1 MAVLGKIRQRSIFL
15 ILVIG
20 MALFAFVISGV
31 FDGSSSN
38 AGPTDPIAVVN
49 DEEIDVTFFRQMVEQ
64 TERAYNYSTLQSVNL
79 VWNQALRNTIF
90 DQEFKKLGIDAGKD
104 QLEQIISSDEA
115 VINNPNFQNEAGFF
129 DFGIFTDY
137 IAQMRVQ
144 EPAAYENWKAQEQ
157 SIIGVAKQRI
167 YLDLIKA
174 SGGMT
179 EAEAKALYHFEN
191 DNINIEYVQVPFDII
206 PDSLVTVTDAE
217 VKQYIKNH
225 EQEYERAASRNL
237 QYVSFNEA
245 PTEDDLAAI
254 RLRLEG
260 LKDERI
266 AYNDV
271 SKLTDTIEGF
281 KMTKNIIDFVDR
293 YSEIPFD
300 SVYRPRGEYN
310 NEYADILF
318 GLDVGEV
325 FGPYRDGR
333 FFKISRLLDRKE
345 NASLRASHI
354 LIAFEGATRAP
365 ATVTRAKEEAR
376 REANRVLR
384 LARRG
389 NDNFEELARE
399 YSDGPTKNRGGDL
412 GFFQEGQMA
421 TEFFNFVDKNRV
433 GRIGLVETEF
443 GFHIIKVTDKD
454 DLALIADVANE
465 AIASDQTANEVFR
478 SATKFEIVAFH
489 FKFRSATKFEMES
502 NDLNDFIAVAEK
514 NNYEV
519 RPVKQVTELEENM
532 PGLFNQRQIVRWAFD
547 DDTKVG
553 DIKRFSLTAGGGYA
567 VVQLTAVNQK
577 GLATVDEVGFQVRRK
592 IIQDKKAALI
602 KKQFQDID
610 SLETLA
616 ENEDLTLETASAIN
630 QKNPTLVGAGNE
642 PYVVGAAFAME
653 EGAVL
658 ELIQGELGLYKVK
671 LLKKNTAETLDDYQ
685 QYSKEYLRDAS
696 FTLPENVFL
705 ALESYADIDDNR
717 SLYY

>member
-167 YLDLIKA
+167 YLELIKA

-281 KMTKNIIDFVDR
+281 RMTKNIIDFVDR

-478 SATKFEIVAFH
+478 SATKFE
-489 FKFRSATKFEMES
+489 MES

-653 EGAVL
+653 EGAVS

>member
-167 YLDLIKA
+167 YLELIKA

-281 KMTKNIIDFVDR
+281 RMTKNIIDFVDR

-384 LARRG
+384 LSRRG

-465 AIASDQTANEVFR
+465 AIASYQTANEV
-478 SATKFEIVAFH
+478 
-489 FKFRSATKFEMES
+489 FRSATKFEMES

-610 SLETLA
+610 SLETIA

-653 EGAVL
+653 EGAVS

-696 FTLPENVFL
+696 FTLLENVFL

>member
-237 QYVSFNEA
+237 QYISFNEA

-281 KMTKNIIDFVDR
+281 RMTKNIIDFVDR

-365 ATVTRAKEEAR
+365 ATLTRAKEEAR
-376 REANRVLR
+376 REANRLLR

-478 SATKFEIVAFH
+478 SATKFE
-489 FKFRSATKFEMES
+489 MES
-502 NDLNDFIAVAEK
+502 NDLNDFISVAEK

>member
-90 DQEFKKLGIDAGKD
+90 DQEFEKLGIDAGKD

-225 EQEYERAASRNL
+225 EQEYERVASRNL
-237 QYVSFNEA
+237 QYVSFKEA
-245 PTEDDLAAI
+245 PTEDDLTAI
-254 RLRLEG
+254 RLRLDG

-345 NASLRASHI
+345 NASL
-354 LIAFEGATRAP
+354 
-365 ATVTRAKEEAR
+365 
-376 REANRVLR
+376 
-384 LARRG
+384 
-389 NDNFEELARE
+389 
-399 YSDGPTKNRGGDL
+399 
-412 GFFQEGQMA
+412 
-421 TEFFNFVDKNRV
+421 
-433 GRIGLVETEF
+433 
-443 GFHIIKVTDKD
+443 
-454 DLALIADVANE
+454 
-465 AIASDQTANEVFR
+465 
-478 SATKFEIVAFH
+478 
-489 FKFRSATKFEMES
+489 
-502 NDLNDFIAVAEK
+502 
-514 NNYEV
+514 
-519 RPVKQVTELEENM
+519 
-532 PGLFNQRQIVRWAFD
+532 
-547 DDTKVG
+547 
-553 DIKRFSLTAGGGYA
+553 
-567 VVQLTAVNQK
+567 
-577 GLATVDEVGFQVRRK
+577 
-592 IIQDKKAALI
+592 
-602 KKQFQDID
+602 
-610 SLETLA
+610 
-616 ENEDLTLETASAIN
+616 
-630 QKNPTLVGAGNE
+630 
-642 PYVVGAAFAME
+642 
-653 EGAVL
+653 
-658 ELIQGELGLYKVK
+658 
-671 LLKKNTAETLDDYQ
+671 
-685 QYSKEYLRDAS
+685 
-696 FTLPENVFL
+696 
-705 ALESYADIDDNR
+705 
-717 SLYY
+717 

>member
-281 KMTKNIIDFVDR
+281 RMTKNIIDFVDR

-433 GRIGLVETEF
+433 ARIGLVETEF

-465 AIASDQTANEVFR
+465 AIASDQTANEV
-478 SATKFEIVAFH
+478 
-489 FKFRSATKFEMES
+489 FRSATKFEMES

-577 GLATVDEVGFQVRRK
+577 GLATEDEVGFQVRRK

-653 EGAVL
+653 EGAVS
-658 ELIQGELGLYKVK
+658 ELIQGDLGLYKVK

-696 FTLPENVFL
+696 FALLENVFL

>member
-281 KMTKNIIDFVDR
+281 RMTKNIIDFVDR

-354 LIAFEGATRAP
+354 LIAFEGATRAA

-465 AIASDQTANEVFR
+465 AIASDQTANEV
-478 SATKFEIVAFH
+478 
-489 FKFRSATKFEMES
+489 FRSATKFEMES

-653 EGAVL
+653 EGAVS

>member
-38 AGPTDPIAVVN
+38 TGPTDPIAVVN
-49 DEEIDVTFFRQMVEQ
+49 DEEIDVMFFRQMVEQ
-64 TERAYNYSTLQSVNL
+64 TERTYNYSTLQSVNL

-129 DFGIFTDY
+129 DFGIFTEY

-237 QYVSFNEA
+237 QFVSFDEA
-245 PTEDDLAAI
+245 PTEDDIAAI
-254 RLRLEG
+254 RYRLEA

-281 KMTKNIIDFVDR
+281 RMTKDISDFVDR

-300 SVYRPRGEYN
+300 SIYRPRGEYN

-333 FFKISRLLDRKE
+333 FFKISRLLDRKK

-365 ATVTRAKEEAR
+365 ARVTRTKEEGR

-389 NDNFEELARE
+389 NNNFEELARE

-454 DLALIADVANE
+454 DLALIADIANE

-478 SATKFEIVAFH
+478 SATKFE
-489 FKFRSATKFEMES
+489 MES
-502 NDLNDFIAVAEK
+502 NDLKDFMAVAEK
-514 NNYEV
+514 NNYKV

-532 PGLFNQRQIVRWAFD
+532 PGLFNQRQIVRWAFE

-553 DIKRFSLTAGGGYA
+553 DIKRFSLTGGGGYA
-567 VVQLTAVNQK
+567 VVQLTAVNKK
-577 GLATVDEVGFQVRRK
+577 GLATLDEVDTQVRRQ
-592 IIQDKKAALI
+592 IVNDKKAAII
-602 KKQFQDID
+602 KKQFQDIN

-616 ENEDLTLETASAIN
+616 ENEELTLETASAIN

-642 PYVVGAAFAME
+642 PYLVGAAFAME
-653 EGAVL
+653 EGTVS
-658 ELIQGELGLYKVK
+658 ELIQGELGLYKVR
-671 LLKKNTAETLDDYQ
+671 LLKKNTAETLEDYQ

-696 FTLPENVFL
+696 FALLENVFL
-705 ALESYADIDDNR
+705 ALESYADIEDNR

>member
-281 KMTKNIIDFVDR
+281 RMTKNIIDFVDR

-478 SATKFEIVAFH
+478 SATKFE
-489 FKFRSATKFEMES
+489 MES

-642 PYVVGAAFAME
+642 PYLVGAAFAME
-653 EGAVL
+653 EGAVS
-658 ELIQGELGLYKVK
+658 ELIQGDLGLYKVK

>member
-90 DQEFKKLGIDAGKD
+90 DQEFEKLGIDAGKD

-281 KMTKNIIDFVDR
+281 RMTKNIIDFVDR

-443 GFHIIKVTDKD
+443 GFHIIRVTDKD

-478 SATKFEIVAFH
+478 SATKFE
-489 FKFRSATKFEMES
+489 MES

-519 RPVKQVTELEENM
+519 RPIKQVTELEENM

-653 EGAVL
+653 EGAVS
-658 ELIQGELGLYKVK
+658 ELIQGDLGLYKVK

-696 FTLPENVFL
+696 FTLLENVFL

>member
-1 MAVLGKIRQRSIFL
+1 
-15 ILVIG
+15 
-20 MALFAFVISGV
+20 
-31 FDGSSSN
+31 
-38 AGPTDPIAVVN
+38 
-49 DEEIDVTFFRQMVEQ
+49 
-64 TERAYNYSTLQSVNL
+64 
-79 VWNQALRNTIF
+79 
-90 DQEFKKLGIDAGKD
+90 
-104 QLEQIISSDEA
+104 
-115 VINNPNFQNEAGFF
+115 
-129 DFGIFTDY
+129 
-137 IAQMRVQ
+137 
-144 EPAAYENWKAQEQ
+144 
-157 SIIGVAKQRI
+157 
-167 YLDLIKA
+167 
-174 SGGMT
+174 
-179 EAEAKALYHFEN
+179 
-191 DNINIEYVQVPFDII
+191 
-206 PDSLVTVTDAE
+206 VTDAE

-237 QYVSFNEA
+237 QYVSFKEA

-254 RLRLEG
+254 RLRLDG

-281 KMTKNIIDFVDR
+281 RMTKNIIDFVDR

-478 SATKFEIVAFH
+478 SATKFE
-489 FKFRSATKFEMES
+489 MES

-592 IIQDKKAALI
+592 IIHDKKAALI

-653 EGAVL
+653 EGAVS

>member
-38 AGPTDPIAVVN
+38 TGPTDPIAVVN
-49 DEEIDVTFFRQMVEQ
+49 DEEIDVMFFRQMVEQ
-64 TERAYNYSTLQSVNL
+64 TERTYNYSTLQSVNL

-237 QYVSFNEA
+237 QFVSFDEA

-281 KMTKNIIDFVDR
+281 RMTKDIIDFVDR
-293 YSEIPFD
+293 YSETSFD
-300 SVYRPRGEYN
+300 SIYRPRGEYN

-365 ATVTRAKEEAR
+365 ARVTRTKEEAR

-389 NDNFEELARE
+389 NNNFEELARE

-465 AIASDQTANEVFR
+465 AIASDHTANEV
-478 SATKFEIVAFH
+478 
-489 FKFRSATKFEMES
+489 FRSATKFEMES
-502 NDLNDFIAVAEK
+502 NDLNDFMAVAEK

-532 PGLFNQRQIVRWAFD
+532 PGLFNQRQIVRWAFE

-553 DIKRFSLTAGGGYA
+553 DIKRFSLTGGGGYA
-567 VVQLTAVNQK
+567 VVQLTAVNKK
-577 GLATVDEVGFQVRRK
+577 GLATVDEVGTQVRRQ
-592 IIQDKKAALI
+592 IIKDKKAAII
-602 KKQFQDID
+602 KKQFQNID

-653 EGAVL
+653 EGTVS

-671 LLKKNTAETLDDYQ
+671 LLKKNTAETLEDYQ

-696 FTLPENVFL
+696 FALLENVFL

>member
-167 YLDLIKA
+167 YLELIKA

-281 KMTKNIIDFVDR
+281 RMTKNIIDFVDR

-389 NDNFEELARE
+389 NDNFEELARV

-465 AIASDQTANEVFR
+465 AIASYQTANEV
-478 SATKFEIVAFH
+478 
-489 FKFRSATKFEMES
+489 FRSATKFEMES

-642 PYVVGAAFAME
+642 PYVVGAAFTME
-653 EGAVL
+653 EGAVS

-671 LLKKNTAETLDDYQ
+671 LLKKNTAETLDNYQ

-696 FTLPENVFL
+696 FTLLENVFL

>member
-167 YLDLIKA
+167 YLELIKA

-237 QYVSFNEA
+237 QYVSFKEA

-254 RLRLEG
+254 RLRLDG

-281 KMTKNIIDFVDR
+281 RMTKNIIDFVDR

-478 SATKFEIVAFH
+478 SATKFE
-489 FKFRSATKFEMES
+489 MES

-519 RPVKQVTELEENM
+519 RPIKQVTELEENM

-642 PYVVGAAFAME
+642 PYVVGAAFVME
-653 EGAVL
+653 EGAVS

-671 LLKKNTAETLDDYQ
+671 LLKKNIAETLDDYQ

-696 FTLPENVFL
+696 FTLLENVFL

>member
-38 AGPTDPIAVVN
+38 TGPTDPIAVVN
-49 DEEIDVTFFRQMVEQ
+49 DEEIDVMFFRQMVEQ
-64 TERAYNYSTLQSVNL
+64 TERTYNYSTLQSVNL

-174 SGGMT
+174 SEGMT

-237 QYVSFNEA
+237 QFVSFDEA

-281 KMTKNIIDFVDR
+281 RMTKDIIDFVDR
-293 YSEIPFD
+293 YSENPFD
-300 SVYRPRGEYN
+300 SIYRPRGEYN

-345 NASLRASHI
+345 NESLRASHI

-365 ATVTRAKEEAR
+365 ARVTRTKEEAR

-389 NDNFEELARE
+389 NNNFEELARE

-478 SATKFEIVAFH
+478 SATKFE
-489 FKFRSATKFEMES
+489 MES
-502 NDLNDFIAVAEK
+502 NDLNDFMAVAEK

-532 PGLFNQRQIVRWAFD
+532 PGLFNQRQIVRWAFE

-553 DIKRFSLTAGGGYA
+553 DIKRFSLTGGGGYA
-567 VVQLTAVNQK
+567 VVQLTAVNKK
-577 GLATVDEVGFQVRRK
+577 GLATVDEVGTQVRRQ
-592 IIQDKKAALI
+592 IIKDKKAAII
-602 KKQFQDID
+602 KKQFQNID

-616 ENEDLTLETASAIN
+616 ENEELTLETASAIN

-653 EGAVL
+653 EGTVS

-671 LLKKNTAETLDDYQ
+671 LLKKNTAETLEDYQ

-696 FTLPENVFL
+696 FALLENVFL

>member
-38 AGPTDPIAVVN
+38 TGPTDPIAVVN
-49 DEEIDVTFFRQMVEQ
+49 DEEIDVMFFRQMVEQ
-64 TERAYNYSTLQSVNL
+64 TERTYNYSTLQSVNL

-237 QYVSFNEA
+237 QFVSFDEA

-281 KMTKNIIDFVDR
+281 RMTKDIIDFVDR
-293 YSEIPFD
+293 YSETPFD
-300 SVYRPRGEYN
+300 SIYRPRGEYN

-365 ATVTRAKEEAR
+365 AKVTRTKEEAR
-376 REANRVLR
+376 REANRLLR

-389 NDNFEELARE
+389 NNNFEELARE
-399 YSDGPTKNRGGDL
+399 NSDGPTKNIGGDL

-478 SATKFEIVAFH
+478 SATKFE
-489 FKFRSATKFEMES
+489 MES
-502 NDLNDFIAVAEK
+502 NDLNDFMAVAEK

-532 PGLFNQRQIVRWAFD
+532 PGLFNQRQIVRWAFE

-553 DIKRFSLTAGGGYA
+553 DIKRFSLTGGGGYA
-567 VVQLTAVNQK
+567 VVQLTAVNKK
-577 GLATVDEVGFQVRRK
+577 GLVTVDEVGTQVRRQIVK
-592 IIQDKKAALI
+592 DKKAAII

-616 ENEDLTLETASAIN
+616 ENEELTLETASAIN

-653 EGAVL
+653 EGTVS

-671 LLKKNTAETLDDYQ
+671 LLKKNTAETLEDYQ

-696 FTLPENVFL
+696 FALLENVFL

>member
-64 TERAYNYSTLQSVNL
+64 TERAYKYSTLQSVNL

-179 EAEAKALYHFEN
+179 EAEAKALYHFEY

-281 KMTKNIIDFVDR
+281 RMTKNIIDFVDR

-421 TEFFNFVDKNRV
+421 TELFNFVDKNRV

-465 AIASDQTANEVFR
+465 AIASDQTANEV
-478 SATKFEIVAFH
+478 
-489 FKFRSATKFEMES
+489 FRSATKFEMES

-653 EGAVL
+653 EGAVS

-671 LLKKNTAETLDDYQ
+671 LLKKNTEETLDDYQ

>member
-38 AGPTDPIAVVN
+38 TGPTDPIAVVN
-49 DEEIDVTFFRQMVEQ
+49 DEEIDVMFFRQMVEQ
-64 TERAYNYSTLQSVNL
+64 TERTYNYSTLQSVNL

-237 QYVSFNEA
+237 QFVSFDEA

-281 KMTKNIIDFVDR
+281 RMTKDIIDFVDR
-293 YSEIPFD
+293 YSETPFD
-300 SVYRPRGEYN
+300 SIYRPRGEYN

-365 ATVTRAKEEAR
+365 AKVTRTKEEAR
-376 REANRVLR
+376 REANRLLR

-389 NDNFEELARE
+389 NNNFEELARE
-399 YSDGPTKNRGGDL
+399 NSDGPTKNIGGDL

-478 SATKFEIVAFH
+478 SATKFE
-489 FKFRSATKFEMES
+489 MES
-502 NDLNDFIAVAEK
+502 NDLNDFMAVAEK

-532 PGLFNQRQIVRWAFD
+532 PGLFNQRQIVRWAFE

-553 DIKRFSLTAGGGYA
+553 DIKRFSLTGGGGYA
-567 VVQLTAVNQK
+567 VVQLTAVNKK
-577 GLATVDEVGFQVRRK
+577 GLATVDEVGTQVRRQIVK
-592 IIQDKKAALI
+592 DKKAAII

-616 ENEDLTLETASAIN
+616 ENEELTLETASAIN

-653 EGAVL
+653 EGTVS

-671 LLKKNTAETLDDYQ
+671 LLKKNTAETLEDYQ

-696 FTLPENVFL
+696 FALLENVFL

>member
-281 KMTKNIIDFVDR
+281 RMTKNIIDFVDR

-478 SATKFEIVAFH
+478 SATKFE
-489 FKFRSATKFEMES
+489 MES

-653 EGAVL
+653 EGAVS

>member
-237 QYVSFNEA
+237 QFVSFDEA

-281 KMTKNIIDFVDR
+281 RMTKNIIDFVDR

-478 SATKFEIVAFH
+478 SATKFE
-489 FKFRSATKFEMES
+489 MES

-653 EGAVL
+653 EGAVS

>member
-281 KMTKNIIDFVDR
+281 RMTKNIIDFVDR

-478 SATKFEIVAFH
+478 SATKFE
-489 FKFRSATKFEMES
+489 MES

-642 PYVVGAAFAME
+642 PYVVGAAFVME
-653 EGAVL
+653 EGAVS

>member
-281 KMTKNIIDFVDR
+281 RMTKNIIDFVDR

-365 ATVTRAKEEAR
+365 ATLTRAKEEAR

-443 GFHIIKVTDKD
+443 GFHIIRVTDKD

-465 AIASDQTANEVFR
+465 AIASDQTANEV
-478 SATKFEIVAFH
+478 
-489 FKFRSATKFEMES
+489 FRSATKFEMES

-592 IIQDKKAALI
+592 IIHDKKAALI

-653 EGAVL
+653 EGAVS

-696 FTLPENVFL
+696 FALLENVFL

>member
-1 MAVLGKIRQRSIFL
+1 
-15 ILVIG
+15 
-20 MALFAFVISGV
+20 
-31 FDGSSSN
+31 
-38 AGPTDPIAVVN
+38 
-49 DEEIDVTFFRQMVEQ
+49 
-64 TERAYNYSTLQSVNL
+64 

-260 LKDERI
+260 LKDKRI

-281 KMTKNIIDFVDR
+281 RMTKNIIDFVDR

-478 SATKFEIVAFH
+478 SATKFE
-489 FKFRSATKFEMES
+489 MES

-653 EGAVL
+653 EGAVS

>member
-281 KMTKNIIDFVDR
+281 RMTKNIIDFVDR

-365 ATVTRAKEEAR
+365 ATLTRAKEEAR

-478 SATKFEIVAFH
+478 SATKFE
-489 FKFRSATKFEMES
+489 MES

-577 GLATVDEVGFQVRRK
+577 GLATEDEVGFQVRRK

-653 EGAVL
+653 EGAVS
-658 ELIQGELGLYKVK
+658 ELIQGDLGLYKVK

-696 FTLPENVFL
+696 FALLENVFL